1 MVHGSPTLLGDVVVT
16 VAGFLLAERTVYLA
30 RAVQRLDPVKLLL
43 AQAVVGTALFV
54 GVPFLVEPA
63 PTRWTVRLGGSIAYQ
78 GVLIS
83 GFNFVVNLAL
93 LRKYRPSALSAF
105 FLTQPIFGVVA
116 AALVAGDPLTLEL
129 VLACAAV
136 AVGIGLTSR

>member
-1 MVHGSPTLLGDVVVT
+1 M
-16 VAGFLLAERTVYLA
+16 A

-43 AQAVVGTALFV
+43 AQAVVGAVLFV
-54 GVPFLVEPA
+54 IVSSLVEPA
-63 PTRWTVRLGGSIAYQ
+63 ATRWTVGLGVSVAYQ

-83 GFNFVVNLAL
+83 GFNFVVNLSL
-93 LRKYRPSALSAF
+93 LRRYRPSALSAF

-116 AALVAGDPLTLEL
+116 AALVAGDPLSADLL
-129 VLACAAV
+129 VACAAV